1 MRIGLVCPYDLG
13 RPGGVQQ
20 LCRELGDRLVEAG
33 HEAVLVGPGTG
44 SGFVS
49 AGETL
54 GIKANRSMVPI
65 CLDPGA
71 VSTTR
76 AALDGVDLVH
86 AHEPLIPLVGWAGL
100 SLSAI
105 PTVATFH
112 ADPPAWVELGY
123 RWGGI
128 VLRRRLRTVTLTAVS
143 RVAASA
149 LPASWG
155 RVTIV
160 PNAIE
165 ASSYD
170 LPVPRNQHR
179 VVFLG
184 RDERRKGLDVLL
196 RAWPQIRR
204 LHPSAELIV
213 LGASRPDTSPGVEF
227 LGQVDEETKRHTL
240 SSCAVFAAPHLGGES
255 FGIVVAEAMAAGCAV
270 VASDL
275 AAFRAVLDGAGLLIP
290 PGDSTSLAEAIA
302 GLLSDPA
309 RASAMGE
316 AARQRAQA
324 YDWSSVA
331 GRYIEIYESVV
342 AAG

>member
-20 LCRELGDRLVEAG
+20 LCRELGNRLVAAG
-33 HEAVLVGPGTG
+33 HEALLVGPGDG

-49 AGETL
+49 VGKTL
-54 GIKANRSMVPI
+54 GIRGNRSVVPI
-65 CLDPGA
+65 CLDPRS

-76 AALDGVDLVH
+76 AALEGVDVVH

-100 SLSAI
+100 GRSSI

-112 ADPPAWVELGY
+112 AHPPGWVRFGY
-123 RWGGI
+123 RWGAI
-128 VLRRRLRTVTLTAVS
+128 VLRRRLRAVALTAVS
-143 RVAASA
+143 QVAASA
-149 LPASWG
+149 IPASWG
-155 RVTIV
+155 PVTIV

-170 LPVPRNQHR
+170 RPVPRNRER
-179 VVFLG
+179 VAFLG

-196 RAWPQIRR
+196 RAWPEVRR

-213 LGASRPDTSPGVEF
+213 LGASRPGTTPGVEF
-227 LGQVDEETKRHTL
+227 LGRVDEDTKRRTL
-240 SSCAVFAAPHLGGES
+240 ASSAVFAAPHLGGES

-275 AAFRAVLDGAGLLIP
+275 DAFRAVLNGAGLLVP
-290 PGDSTSLAEAIA
+290 PGDSASLATAIS
-302 GLLSDPA
+302 GLLSNPT
-309 RASAMGE
+309 RASALGEMG
-316 AARQRAQA
+316 RHRVQG
-324 YDWSSVA
+324 YDWSSVT